1 MIRNSIAKE
10 IARELRSG
18 NKMKKN
24 KVSPLKMKAFLKAE
38 GWILAWDSS
47 YWMPKNKNQTWPLSL
62 LESYRIALRRKS
74 SRERAAL
81 KRAGYLFNHGS
92 WWKARKKNPDYYDQF
107 TRSEAL
113 SKLEGGGGGPMR
125 WIRFDGPGSWRS
137 KQGLPP
143 NLRGDRLYHLP
154 LAEGTGRLPTR
165 IDPPVERISE

>member
-113 SKLEGGGGGPMR
+113 SKLEGGGGRPHEVDQVRRPWLMALKTGPPSQFAR
-125 WIRFDGPGSWRS
+125 RPALSPPACRRHGEASDPHRS
-137 KQGLPP
+137 P
-143 NLRGDRLYHLP
+143 
-154 LAEGTGRLPTR
+154 
-165 IDPPVERISE
+165 S